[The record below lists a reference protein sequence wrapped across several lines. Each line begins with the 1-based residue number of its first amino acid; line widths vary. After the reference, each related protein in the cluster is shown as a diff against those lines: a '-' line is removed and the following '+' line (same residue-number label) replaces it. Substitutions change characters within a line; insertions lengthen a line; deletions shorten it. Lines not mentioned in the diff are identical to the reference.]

1 MTPPRPEVVRGV
13 RFRVCRVFHCVCR
26 RSIQTIQSIQ
36 SIQTFQTE
44 RTVKERRVSFPLGP
58 GFQRKERRLAQDLAE
73 QQSSHNCAGPT
84 CRGGGRSAQGLS
96 ASGVLLA
103 CAPSRSPP

>member
-1 MTPPRPEVVRGV
+1 M
-13 RFRVCRVFHCVCR
+13 FHCVCR

-58 GFQRKERRLAQDLAE
+58 GFQRKEHRLTQDLAE
-73 QQSSHNCAGPT
+73 QHSSQKAALDRHAVAVEGAH
-84 CRGGGRSAQGLS
+84 RA
-96 ASGVLLA
+96 
-103 CAPSRSPP
+103 